1 MFLEITLPT
10 GNRVFVQQE
19 SIVSVEVG
27 KTLKTDDPVVTVS
40 TGDKYI
46 VTVDTEKNTIA
57 RMIGMRS

>member
-40 TGDKYI
+40 TGDKYV
-46 VTVDTEKNTIA
+46 VTVDNEKNTIA

>member
-1 MFLEITLPT
+1 MFLEITLST

-40 TGDKYI
+40 TGDKYT

>member
-40 TGDKYI
+40 TGDKYT

>member
-19 SIVSVEVG
+19 SIISVEVG
-27 KTLKTDDPVVTVS
+27 KTLKTDNPIVTVS
-40 TGDKYI
+40 TGDKYV
-46 VTVDTEKNTIA
+46 VTVDNEKNTIA